1 MAIPKRCSPYPRA
14 SSFEAMLGLTAC
26 LSENGPGHGPGV
38 RTALHASREAG
49 HIVLTVRDPQPRGRA
64 RRLAGRKRAVE
75 HIDCGMSAEI
85 SNPALPGNVTTFF
98 RVLNP
103 ESITCETGL
112 DGIYVIF
119 TNVKECTKD
128 DAEAEALRDRLR
140 VAVAALTAP

>member
-1 MAIPKRCSPYPRA
+1 
-14 SSFEAMLGLTAC
+14 
-26 LSENGPGHGPGV
+26 
-38 RTALHASREAG
+38 
-49 HIVLTVRDPQPRGRA
+49 
-64 RRLAGRKRAVE
+64 
-75 HIDCGMSAEI
+75 MSAEI
-85 SNPALPGNVTTFF
+85 SNRALPGNVTTFF

-140 VAVAALTAP
+140 VAVTALIRIRQP